1 MKDKV
6 RLSWLLL
13 LFALP
18 FLLTGF
24 RKDDREPY
32 KNYVIMVSMD
42 GFRWDYGDL
51 YNTPNLDKLAK
62 EGVKADRLIPSFP
75 TVTFPNHYTI
85 ATGLYPDHHGLVNN
99 NFPAPDLGL
108 YYRMSDNNVVMNPA
122 FYGGEPIWVTA
133 ENQGITSATFFW
145 VGSEAPVKGKQAT
158 YWKPYD
164 ESISYEARI
173 DTIIKWLSYPPE
185 RRPDFVTLYFDE
197 PDATAHDTGP
207 VSPETEKVVERLDS
221 LIGVLRLK
229 LSALPY
235 SKRINLIVLSDHGMG
250 SISPDRYINLRSVVP
265 ERMIASIFGGNPV
278 YTMNAAEGK
287 KDSVLYYLN
296 RVKGLKAYAKSEVP
310 VHLHYGTHPRIQD
323 IVVIADSSWSIGTR
337 PDGSSY
343 RGGAHGYDNANSDMH
358 AIFYAAGP
366 AFKKGYSFD
375 QLNNV
380 DIYNLICRILNI
392 TPAENDGNPENI
404 KHLLKKN

>member
-1 MKDKV
+1 MKDKI

-24 RKDDREPY
+24 GKDGREPY
-32 KNYVIMVSMD
+32 KNYVVMVSMD
-42 GFRWDYGDL
+42 GFRWDYADL

-343 RGGAHGYDNANSDMH
+343 RGGAHGYE
-358 AIFYAAGP
+358 YACN
-366 AFKKGYSFD
+366 F
-375 QLNNV
+375 LC
-380 DIYNLICRILNI
+380 CRSGIQKRLFI
-392 TPAENDGNPENI
+392 
-404 KHLLKKN
+404 

>member
-13 LFALP
+13 LFALSI
-18 FLLTGF
+18 LLTGL
-24 RKDDREPY
+24 RKDGREPY
-32 KNYVIMVSMD
+32 KNYVVMVSMD
-42 GFRWDYGDL
+42 AFRWDYADL
-51 YNTPNLDKLAK
+51 YDTPNLDKLAK

-85 ATGLYPDHHGLVNN
+85 ATGLYPNHHGIVNN
-99 NFPAPDLGL
+99 SFPAPDIGL
-108 YYRMSDNNVVMNPA
+108 YYRIGDRTAVENPD
-122 FYGGEPIWVTA
+122 FYGGEPIWITA
-133 ENQGITSATFFW
+133 MNQGIISASFFW
-145 VGSEAPVKGKQAT
+145 VGSEAPIKGKHPA
-158 YWKPYD
+158 YWKKYD
-164 ESISYEARI
+164 ESITYEERI
-173 DTIIKWLSYPPE
+173 DTVVRWLSYPPE
-185 RRPDFVTLYFDE
+185 KRPGFVTLYFDE

-207 VSPETEKVVERLDS
+207 VSPEIEKVVERLDS

-250 SISPDRYINLRSVVP
+250 QISPDRYVNLRSVVP
-265 ERMIASIFGGNPV
+265 QRMVASMFGGNPV

-310 VHLHYGTHPRIQD
+310 AHLHYGTHPRIQD

-392 TPAENDGNPENI
+392 TPAENDGNPDHI
-404 KHLLKKN
+404 KKLLR

>member
-1 MKDKV
+1 MKDKI

-13 LFALP
+13 LFTIP

-24 RKDDREPY
+24 GKDGREPY
-32 KNYVIMVSMD
+32 KNYVVMVSMD
-42 GFRWDYGDL
+42 GFRWDYADL

-108 YYRMSDNNVVMNPA
+108 YYRMSDNNAVINPA

-133 ENQGITSATFFW
+133 ENQGILSATFFW

-173 DTIIKWLSYPPE
+173 DTVIEWLSYPPE
-185 RRPDFVTLYFDE
+185 KRPGFVSLYFDE
-197 PDATAHDTGP
+197 PDAISHDFGP
-207 VSPETEKVVERLDS
+207 VSEETGEVVERLDS

-229 LSALPY
+229 LSALPF

-250 SISPDRYINLRSVVP
+250 PISPGRYINLRSVVP
-265 ERMIASIFGGNPV
+265 ERMIASIFGRNPV

-287 KDSVLYYLN
+287 TDSVLYYLN
-296 RVKGLKAYAKSEVP
+296 RVKGLIAYKKSEVP
-310 VHLHYGTHPRIQD
+310 ARLHYGTHPRIQD

-337 PDGSSY
+337 TDSSSY

-380 DIYNLICRILNI
+380 DIYDMICRILKI
-392 TPAENDGNPENI
+392 TPAENDGDPDHI
-404 KHLLKKN
+404 KKLLR